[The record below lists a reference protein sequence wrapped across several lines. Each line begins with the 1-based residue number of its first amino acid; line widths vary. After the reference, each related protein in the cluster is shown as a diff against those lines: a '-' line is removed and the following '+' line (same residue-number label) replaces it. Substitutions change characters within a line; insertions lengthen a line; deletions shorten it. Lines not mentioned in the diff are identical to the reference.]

1 MPAQVPSFISA
12 SNIRLKIAN
21 LIRKR
26 EKFDAISLSLKYQNG
41 PPVTYKH
48 STDVGVKQHTCFISC
63 CAYKR
68 SVVYITSPLPSLDNI
83 NNNNNKYIYI
93 YIYGN

>member
-26 EKFDAISLSLKYQNG
+26 EEFAAISLSLKYQNG

-68 SVVYITSPLPSLDNI
+68 SVVYITSPLPSLDNN

-93 YIYGN
+93 YGN